1 MDTSKESVASNEHMA
16 NKDGEKLLIEG
27 HASSQHKPLDPTD
40 PPPTSTDLSLFEVTV
55 HTSKQPSE

>member
-1 MDTSKESVASNEHMA
+1 MASNEHMA

-27 HASSQHKPLDPTD
+27 HASSQHKPLDSTD
-40 PPPTSTDLSLFEVTV
+40 PPPTSSDLSLFEVTV